1 MSKDEQQRGGLVLFG
16 DVASGV
22 KLPGGRGL
30 KLRPSARQVGHHSSD
45 DAEAIAWY
53 RRAAEQGDAS
63 AQGGPV

>member
-1 MSKDEQQRGGLVLFG
+1 MSKDEQQRGVVVLCS

-22 KLPGGRGL
+22 NLPGGRSL

-45 DAEAIAWY
+45 DAETLAWY

-63 AQGGPV
+63 AQRGPV